1 MYVFVKAFLTG
12 RLKFVVDTGYYH

>member
-1 MYVFVKAFLTG
+1 MYVFLKAFLTG